1 MTASAYLVVVA
12 VASALVG
19 LWSIAKVPSL
29 APRSLLGAALCFAA
43 AWIVPGFAGPLLN
56 AALTHMATGLAILVA
71 VFPPLT
77 APFMLIAAGLRY
89 VIGRLTDHAVR

>member
-1 MTASAYLVVVA
+1 MDANAFLAVVA
-12 VASALVG
+12 IASALVG
-19 LWSIAKVPSL
+19 LWLVVKVPL
-29 APRSLLGAALCFAA
+29 APRSLLGAVLCFAA

-77 APFMLIAAGLRY
+77 ATFMLIAAGLRY